1 MVLLR
6 GAERSRRLVITL
18 AVVAGC
24 AAQAIRPLAGLE
36 ALAAVP
42 VRSAQSLLLP
52 LAAAACSVV
61 YTPAQAEDRAAPTLG
76 LIDVERKAGYPA
88 AVAGAA
94 WLEIPVLRVDRA
106 DGELRLGAGA
116 NLHLAKGMPVA
127 FGSIFLGRLIE
138 VEAERSTV
146 RLVQAAN
153 ERTGVY
159 LRAKPEQLGDRA
171 VAVGQ
176 SSGKAPLLALID
188 PDARMWAGSAVIWR
202 PQLADG
208 LAADATALRLGELER
223 VGSRDRGDAAWAIA
237 LDFPAGSEGRVFV
250 LASAVGDKL
259 IAERRTEVEEAWASL
274 PADGVLGRGWP
285 AISLGAAPVGAV
297 VCSADRAV
305 GVVAVKRGRYAWLRV
320 RPAQLWGREAL
331 AVSEEDFGIYALNS
345 ESPAERGGEQLY
357 TRGGG
362 AVPRGLW
369 LGTREDGAAPLA
381 APLSVHADRTSVD
394 R

>member
-24 AAQAIRPLAGLE
+24 AAQAIRPLAGVE
-36 ALAAVP
+36 KLAAVP
-42 VRSAQSLLLP
+42 VISAQSLLLP
-52 LAAAACSVV
+52 MAAAACSVV
-61 YTPAQAEDRAAPTLG
+61 YTPAKAEQRDAPALG
-76 LIDVERKAGYPA
+76 LIDVERKSGLPA

-94 WLEIPVLRVDRA
+94 WLEVPVLRVDRA
-106 DGELRLGAGA
+106 DGELRLGSGE
-116 NLHLAKGMPVA
+116 NLHLVVGMPVA
-127 FGSIFLGRLIE
+127 FGGSFLGSLIE

-153 ERTGVY
+153 VRTGVY
-159 LRAKPEQLGDRA
+159 LKANPERTGDRA

-176 SSGKAPLLALID
+176 GSGKAPLLALID
-188 PDARMWAGSAVIWR
+188 PDARVWEGSAVIWR
-202 PQLADG
+202 PLAADG
-208 LAADATALRLGELER
+208 LAPGSTGLRLGELEQI
-223 VGSRDRGDAAWAIA
+223 GSRARGDAAWAVA

-250 LASAVGDKL
+250 LAGAVGDLL
-259 IAERRTEVEEAWASL
+259 IAERQTEVEEARASL

-285 AISLGAAPVGAV
+285 AISLGSAPVGAV

-320 RPAQLWGREAL
+320 RPAQAWGWDAL
-331 AVSEEDFGIYALNS
+331 AVSEEIFGIDSLDS
-345 ESPAERGGEQLY
+345 ERSAQFGVEQIY

-369 LGTREDGAAPLA
+369 LGRREDDAAPLA
-381 APLSVHADRTSVD
+381 APLTVHADRTSVD
-394 R
+394 G